1 MNQLLSNQVNFPP
14 LCIQRYL
21 SAFCDCYVDIKAN
34 VLGDTGGTQKNILA
48 FCLFSTVQSNGSL
61 FVAEV
66 VRNMAMNNWSISQR
80 FSMQYKSSLWSMMI
94 DIAKN
99 VKLTTVGSC
108 TKPRFQISIGNN
120 LLNFEKCFGGIL
132 HQFSKFKTSDSQK
145 VSYDKFLCL
154 LDYLKK
160 NVKYIGHVTAL
171 KFIQLSA
178 LLGLLPLN
186 VATFAAVDS
195 GGPGKLIRLCKDT
208 NDPNGVFLKLH
219 KEFESIWGPRF
230 TMAYFENLLCELYR
244 ELSETVRKK
253 KVFGD
258 VDILHNKSGGFSK
271 IRSSLED
278 HIVLHAHRGMKQ
290 CISNLFRI
298 DINGSGNATLDM
310 QVFKFDE
317 RERKV
322 TAIHKVKADSIG
334 KIAVESYY
342 HGYEVV

>member
-1 MNQLLSNQVNFPP
+1 MFSRFF
-14 LCIQRYL
+14 IQRYL
-21 SAFCDCYVDIKAN
+21 SAFCDCYADIKAN
-34 VLGDTGGTQKNILA
+34 VLGDTGGTPKNILA
-48 FCLFSTVQSNGSL
+48 FCLFSTIQSNGSL

-66 VRNMAMNNWSISQR
+66 VRNMAMRNWSISQR
-80 FSMQYKSSLWSMMI
+80 FSIQYKSSLWSMMI
-94 DIAKN
+94 DIAKK
-99 VKLTTVGSC
+99 VKLSTVGSC

-120 LLNFEKCFGGIL
+120 ILNFEKCCPGIL
-132 HQFSKFKTSDSQK
+132 HQFCSFKTSDSQK

-160 NVKYIGHVTAL
+160 NVKYIGHVTGL

-178 LLGLLPLN
+178 LLGLLPLK

-195 GGPGKLIRLCKDT
+195 GGPGKLIRLCQDT
-208 NDPNGVFLKLH
+208 NDPNRVFLKLH
-219 KEFESIWGPRF
+219 KDFERIWGPRF

-253 KVFGD
+253 KVVGD
-258 VDILHNKSGGFSK
+258 LDILHKKGGRFCK
-271 IRSSLED
+271 IRSPLDD
-278 HIVLHAHRGMKQ
+278 HIILHAHRGMKQ

-298 DINGSGNATLDM
+298 DINGSGNARLEM

-317 RERKV
+317 HERKV
-322 TAIHKVKADSIG
+322 TAIHKVQADSIA

-342 HGYEVV
+342 HGYEIV